1 MSGRIDH
8 AAEAAQIAAG
18 GLASGS
24 FDQTRDYLALAQV
37 HATLALVEQVR
48 AVVDVLDLI
57 SRGESIS
64 IVEEGEPLVTERGT
78 EVRPGDPDPTP
89 LAPEGRWCGAEAP
102 IGPMGCTWSYGHE
115 GAHVAGNGTIAV
127 EVWS

>member
-1 MSGRIDH
+1 MTAEKNRDRLDQMLHDYTYGRASSEVV
-8 AAEAAQIAAG
+8 AAVIQA
-18 GLASGS
+18 
-24 FDQTRDYLALAQV
+24 R
-37 HATLALVEQVR
+37 ATLVLADAVREVGALLAGTESLQM
-48 AVVDVLDLI
+48 AVA
-57 SRGESIS
+57 
-64 IVEEGEPLVTERGT
+64 EGEPLVTEGGA

-102 IGPMGCTWSYGHE
+102 IGPMACTWSYGHE